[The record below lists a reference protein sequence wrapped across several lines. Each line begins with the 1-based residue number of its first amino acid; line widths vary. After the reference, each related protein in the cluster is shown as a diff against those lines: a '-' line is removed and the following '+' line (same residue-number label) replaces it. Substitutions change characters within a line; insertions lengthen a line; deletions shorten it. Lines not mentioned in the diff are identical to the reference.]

1 MNTLKFITSSLLV
14 ASSVIA
20 MAQPKATWV
29 SKEHDFGAFSEDLGS
44 VEARFLLVNT
54 GTEPLSIIKARAN
67 CGCTVP
73 KFTEGDIA
81 PGDTAVLSV
90 SYLASGRPG
99 KFSKK
104 VYVTT
109 TADPRLQQTLTISGT
124 VVGASQTIRSR
135 FPVDAGPLQLR
146 DNNVAFGEVLSG
158 KLKSVGLLGYNLTQE
173 DLYPVVVGLPDYMKV
188 AISPEVVPPGEQVNF
203 YFTLDSNKL
212 PEWGINT
219 ANFSLIPTAGADT
232 IPLSAFVI
240 MTENFATM
248 TPGQRMN
255 APAISVEPARVFLG
269 QLQADSP
276 TQEAT
281 FTITNRGNDPLLIR
295 RIQAVDSTVSDVK
308 ISSKKIKKGK
318 SATLS
323 IIVDPKDAVNEIINT
338 RVSITANDPD
348 NPVTVVR
355 VTAEITK

>member
-1 MNTLKFITSSLLV
+1 MLLRKIIIASSLLCSL
-14 ASSVIA
+14 AAI
-20 MAQPKATWV
+20 AQPKATWV
-29 SKEHDFGAFSEDLGS
+29 TKEHDFGAFAEDLGS
-44 VEARFLLVNT
+44 VEAKFYLINT
-54 GTEPLSIIKARAN
+54 GNEPLSIIKARAN

-73 KFTEGDIA
+73 KFTEGEIA

-104 VYVTT
+104 VYVNT

-124 VVGASQTIRSR
+124 VVGASQTVRSR
-135 FPVDAGPLQLR
+135 FPVDAGELQLR
-146 DNNVAFGEVLSG
+146 DRTVAFGEVLSG
-158 KLKSVGLLGYNLTQE
+158 KVKSASILGYNLTTD
-173 DLYPVVVGLPDYMKV
+173 DLYPVIVGMPDYLKV

-203 YFTLDSNKL
+203 YFTLDSSKL

-219 ANFSLIPTAGADT
+219 ADFTLVPTAGADSVK
-232 IPLSAFVI
+232 LSAFAI
-240 MTENFATM
+240 MTENFNQL

-255 APAISVEPARVFLG
+255 APHIVVEPSRVDLG
-269 QLQADSP
+269 LIPADSQP
-276 TQEAT
+276 VKVE
-281 FTITNRGNDPLLIR
+281 FTVTNTGNDPLIIR
-295 RIQAVDSTVSDVK
+295 RVQAIDSAVSDVK

-323 IIVDPKDAVNEIINT
+323 LTVNPSEAQSEIINT
-338 RVSITANDPD
+338 RVSLIANDPD
-348 NPVTVVR
+348 NSVTVVR